1 MSGKKYSFSK
11 EIAES
16 LGITEAIILD
26 FFQNNRENFSLS
38 ILKDEFRFLDVS
50 QIENSYQK
58 LDNLGLFNNIPAKVN
73 ASNPDESMNFY
84 PSEDLVKQ
92 AFNLG
97 IEEDFLGDQL
107 PSFNLFWKGK
117 DLKPHLKESKFLQYA
132 LKNWR
137 EKEKIEY
144 TIRTIRSLLNSS
156 KDPDLKQLKIN
167 FKVIDHNSNNGN
179 LASIEK
185 VFTEFNEKYSLINLD
200 VSKFIN
206 KIEKTNQRGESVTD
220 NQISNMA
227 NIHQSLLE
235 AKKCEDLIYF
245 VEDDYIHKKES
256 LKEMIFTY
264 ERLASQ
270 INNEIIICPT
280 DYPYLYAKSE
290 MTQNFLGQ
298 NYHWRKVNETLCT
311 FLTSKKMIEKYWDK
325 YVSMCEK
332 EHAPFEKPLHDIY
345 EKELCISPI
354 PSLALHFTNVNSIFG
369 LSPNVNWKKVWDQN
383 EN

>member
-1 MSGKKYSFSK
+1 MKNIKNANKPSFFKKIFIKISRKIGY
-11 EIAES
+11 EIIDQNNFEIVTSEKKIDDHLSS
-16 LGITEAIILD
+16 LGNKSINLPLGEVKITRKVKALDIIIRTCASVNMLT
-26 FFQNNRENFSLS
+26 QNKSR
-38 ILKDEFRFLDVS
+38 
-50 QIENSYQK
+50 
-58 LDNLGLFNNIPAKVN
+58 LF
-73 ASNPDESMNFY
+73 
-84 PSEDLVKQ
+84 
-92 AFNLG
+92 
-97 IEEDFLGDQL
+97 
-107 PSFNLFWKGK
+107 
-117 DLKPHLKESKFLQYA
+117 
-132 LKNWR
+132 

-144 TIRTIRSLLNSS
+144 TLRTIRSILNSS
-156 KDPDLKQLKIN
+156 KDPELKQLEIN
-167 FKVIDHNSNNGN
+167 FKVIDHNSTKEN
-179 LASIEK
+179 LNAIDN
-185 VFTEFNEKYSLINLD
+185 VFKEFNKKYSLINLD
-200 VSKFIN
+200 VSKFIYQID
-206 KIEKTNQRGESVTD
+206 KINQRGETVTN

-227 NIHQSLLE
+227 NIHQSLIE
-235 AKKCEDLIYF
+235 AKKCKDLIYF

-270 INNEIIICPT
+270 INNEIILCPS

-298 NYHWRKVNETLCT
+298 DYHWRKINETLCT

-345 EKELCISPI
+345 EKELCLSPI

-369 LSPNVNWKKVWDQN
+369 LSPNVNWKKIWDQN

>member
-1 MSGKKYSFSK
+1 MKNIKNSNKPSFFKKLFIKISRKLGY
-11 EIAES
+11 EI
-16 LGITEAIILD
+16 ID
-26 FFQNNRENFSLS
+26 QNNFEVVTSNKKIDEHLS
-38 ILKDEFRFLDVS
+38 TLGHKSINLPLGEVKITRKVKTLDIIIRTCASVNMLTQNKS
-50 QIENSYQK
+50 R
-58 LDNLGLFNNIPAKVN
+58 LF
-73 ASNPDESMNFY
+73 
-84 PSEDLVKQ
+84 
-92 AFNLG
+92 
-97 IEEDFLGDQL
+97 
-107 PSFNLFWKGK
+107 
-117 DLKPHLKESKFLQYA
+117 
-132 LKNWR
+132 

-156 KDPDLKQLKIN
+156 KNHDLKKLEIN
-167 FKVIDHNSNNGN
+167 FKVIDHNSTSEN
-179 LASIEK
+179 LGAIAS
-185 VFTEFNEKYSLINLD
+185 VFKEFGKKYSLINLD

-206 KIEKTNQRGESVTD
+206 KIEKINQRDEKVTD

-245 VEDDYIHKKES
+245 VEDDYIHKKDS

-270 INNEIIICPT
+270 INNEVILCPT

-332 EHAPFEKPLHDIY
+332 EHSPFEKPLHDIY
-345 EKELCISPI
+345 ENELCLSPI

>member
-1 MSGKKYSFSK
+1 MKNIKNSKKSSFFKKIFIKISRK
-11 EIAES
+11 LGFEI
-16 LGITEAIILD
+16 ID
-26 FFQNNRENFSLS
+26 QNNFEIITSNKKIGDHLS
-38 ILKDEFRFLDVS
+38 TLGRKSINLPLGEVNITRKVKALDIIIRTCASVNMLTQNKSRLFEKD
-50 QIENSYQK
+50 
-58 LDNLGLFNNIPAKVN
+58 
-73 ASNPDESMNFY
+73 
-84 PSEDLVKQ
+84 
-92 AFNLG
+92 
-97 IEEDFLGDQL
+97 
-107 PSFNLFWKGK
+107 
-117 DLKPHLKESKFLQYA
+117 
-132 LKNWR
+132 
-137 EKEKIEY
+137 KIEY
-144 TIRTIRSLLNSS
+144 TIRTINSLLNSS
-156 KDPDLKQLKIN
+156 KDPELKKFKIN
-167 FKVIDHNSNNGN
+167 FKIIDHDSSNEN
-179 LASIEK
+179 LSAIDT
-185 VFTEFNEKYSLINLD
+185 VFKKYGKNYSLINLD

-206 KIEKTNQRGESVTD
+206 KIEKINQRGEKVTN

-256 LKEMIFTY
+256 LKEMVFTY

-298 NYHWRKVNETLCT
+298 DYHWRKVDETLCT
-311 FLTSKKMIEKYWDK
+311 FLTSKKMIEKYWGK

-369 LSPNVNWKKVWDQN
+369 LSPNVSWKEVWDQN
-383 EN
+383 VS

>member
-1 MSGKKYSFSK
+1 MKNIQNTNKHSFFKKLFIKISRKLGY
-11 EIAES
+11 EI
-16 LGITEAIILD
+16 ID
-26 FFQNNRENFSLS
+26 QNNFEIVTSKKRIDGHLS
-38 ILKDEFRFLDVS
+38 TLGQKSINLPLGEVKITRKVKTLDIIIRTCASVNMLTQNKS
-50 QIENSYQK
+50 R
-58 LDNLGLFNNIPAKVN
+58 LF
-73 ASNPDESMNFY
+73 
-84 PSEDLVKQ
+84 
-92 AFNLG
+92 
-97 IEEDFLGDQL
+97 
-107 PSFNLFWKGK
+107 
-117 DLKPHLKESKFLQYA
+117 
-132 LKNWR
+132 

-167 FKVIDHNSNNGN
+167 FKVIDHNSTSEN
-179 LASIEK
+179 LVAIK
-185 VFTEFNEKYSLINLD
+185 NVFKKFSKEYSLINLD

-206 KIEKTNQRGESVTD
+206 NIEKTNQRGESVTD

-256 LKEMIFTY
+256 LKEMVFTY

-270 INNEIIICPT
+270 INNDIIICPA

-298 NYHWRKVNETLCT
+298 DYHWRKVDETLCT
-311 FLTSKKMIEKYWDK
+311 FLTSKKMIEKYWGK

-369 LSPNVNWKKVWDQN
+369 LSPNVDWKKVWDQN
-383 EN
+383 GN